1 MKQQKNTAPAD
12 APEQANPGQAG
23 PEQASPGQA
32 PFSLGANYLEIQQ
45 EARQFARSI
54 EPIAA
59 VADEMSEVHPGV
71 LSALRN
77 SALTRLMVPA
87 EFGGQFARLDPLAI
101 CVVREALMATSSHAD
116 SLFAL
121 QGIGSY
127 AITSAG
133 TQAQRAQWL
142 PRIASTE
149 VLAALALTEPE
160 AGSDLKSI
168 KTEVTLV
175 EGGLRLNGTKS
186 FISNAGFAAYYL
198 VFACEDAGFTMLL
211 VPADTKGVTV
221 TPSPELIA
229 PHVLGEVQ
237 FDNVFLPDSARL
249 GLPGT
254 GLSLVLATLGVFR
267 VSVAGAAVGLAQA
280 ALEEAVRHTRTR
292 VQFGRPLARLGPV
305 AQMLADS
312 WTEIEMA
319 RLLTYRAAYMAIDDP
334 AASLHHSS
342 MAKLAASEMAS
353 RVVDRCV
360 QVMGRWGLMRGSKI
374 EKLYR
379 QARPMRIYEGAS
391 EVLRLGIAR
400 QLTEEIV

>member
-1 MKQQKNTAPAD
+1 MKQQVASQGSK
-12 APEQANPGQAG
+12 EEGQAG
-23 PEQASPGQA
+23 SGHMN
-32 PFSLGANYLEIQQ
+32 FTLGAKYLEIQQ
-45 EARQFARSI
+45 EARAFARSI
-54 EPIAA
+54 EAMA
-59 VADEMSEVHPGV
+59 TEADEMSEIHPGI
-71 LSALRN
+71 LKALRQSAL
-77 SALTRLMVPA
+77 SELMVPA
-87 EFGGQFARLDPLAI
+87 EYGGRFERLDPLAI
-101 CVVREALMATSSHAD
+101 CIVREALMGTSAHAD

-127 AITSAG
+127 AITAAG
-133 TQAQRAQWL
+133 TPAQRAQWL
-142 PRIASTE
+142 PRVAKAE
-149 VLAALALTEPE
+149 VLAALALTEPG
-160 AGSDLKSI
+160 AGSDLKAI
-168 KTEVTLV
+168 KTELV
-175 EGGLRLNGTKS
+175 ADGDGFLLSGRKS

-198 VFACEDAGFTMLL
+198 VFAYEGPDFTMML
-211 VPADTKGVTV
+211 VPADAPGVSV
-221 TPSPELIA
+221 KPSPVLLA

-237 FDNVFLPDSARL
+237 FDKVSLPATARL
-249 GLPGT
+249 GGKGQ

-312 WTEIEMA
+312 WTEVEMA

-342 MAKLAASEMAS
+342 MAKLASSEMAS

-360 QVMGRWGLMRGSKI
+360 QVMGRFGLVRGSKI

-400 QLTEEIV
+400 RLTEEVM